1 MSIYSTLAQG
11 GFNAATAGLSYV
23 INDALQEKAR
33 DENYR
38 YNEMAARNADQRTR
52 ALHNDLYS
60 IKAQM
65 QNAKE
70 AGLSPSIF
78 YQGQGTIGQSGAQG
92 AGAGG
97 VGAPYIP
104 VSPVDMAG
112 IELAKAQAE
121 KTRAE
126 TDNINK
132 DTELKGQEIINLVT
146 ENGNKRLQGRLIA
159 AETDLLELEYMTD
172 VQTME
177 ATIAEAYSNSLN
189 AANIARSSGV
199 RADLDESTFEI
210 AYRQAWANLD
220 KTLTTTALEKSQIN
234 VNKEQIKEIAERIR
248 ASQWETWATEK
259 QENRND
265 AIFKLDKARL
275 EAEVKK
281 WAMENNTKLATK
293 QMEIVSNLVGY
304 VCNFAG
310 VALTNATKKPRTKKK

>member
-11 GFNAATAGLSYV
+11 GFNAATAGLSYL
-23 INDALQEKAR
+23 INSSLAREAR
-33 DENYR
+33 DENYM
-38 YNEMAARNADQRTR
+38 YNEMAARNADQRAR
-52 ALHNDLYS
+52 ALYQDQYS

-70 AGLSPSIF
+70 AGLSPSLF
-78 YQGQGTIGQSGAQG
+78 YQGQGTIGQGGAQG

-112 IELAKAQAE
+112 IELTKAQAE
-121 KTRAE
+121 KTKAE
-126 TDNINK
+126 TENINK

-159 AETDLLELEYMTD
+159 AEADLRELEYMTD

-199 RADLDESTFEI
+199 RADLDESTFNI
-210 AYRQAWANLD
+210 AYQQAWANLD
-220 KTLTTTALEKSQIN
+220 KTLTDTALEKSQIK
-234 VNKEQIKEIAERIR
+234 VNTAQIKEIAERIR

-281 WAMENNTKLATK
+281 WAMENNTTLATK
-293 QMEIVSNLVGY
+293 QMEVVSDLVGY
-304 VCNFAG
+304 VCNFARVG
-310 VALTNATKKPRTKKK
+310 LTNATKKPTKPKK

>member
-23 INDALQEKAR
+23 INDALQTKAR
-33 DENYR
+33 DENYM

-52 ALHNDLYS
+52 ALYHDLYS

-70 AGLSPSIF
+70 AGLSPSLF
-78 YQGQGTIGQSGAQG
+78 YQGQGTIGQGGAQG
-92 AGAGG
+92 GGAGG
-97 VGAPYIP
+97 IGAPYIP

-159 AETDLLELEYMTD
+159 AQTDLLELEYMTD

-189 AANIARSSGV
+189 AANIARSSGM
-199 RADLDESTFEI
+199 RADLDESTFQI
-210 AYRQAWANLD
+210 AYQQAWANLD
-220 KTLTTTALEKSQIN
+220 KTLTDTALEKSQIQ
-234 VNKEQIKEIAERIR
+234 VNKAQIKEIAERIR

-281 WAMENNTKLATK
+281 WAIENNTTLATK
-293 QMEIVSNLVGY
+293 QMEVVSDLVGY
-304 VCNFAG
+304 ICNFAG
-310 VALTNATKKPRTKKK
+310 VGLTNATKKPTTKKK